1 MTSKRNCIL
10 ARELSKE
17 FGGLQVLNKV
27 SFEAAE
33 GEFLCFVGPSGCGKT
48 TLLKI
53 VAGLNSPSSGSMLIH
68 GESPNPAK
76 QSIGFVFQE
85 SSLYPWRN
93 VYDNIKFGLELRKE
107 SKNLDQRVNEMI
119 QLVGLSS
126 FQKYYPHQIS
136 GGMGKRVAIARSLAV
151 NPSVLLMDEP
161 FGDLDAQTRWI
172 MHRELW
178 SIHEKL
184 RKTTL
189 FVTHNVEEAVYLAD
203 RIMVLTKRPTSIKKV
218 ISIDLE
224 RPRYELSE
232 QFVKYREKI
241 LQLLREEVPQI

>member
-1 MTSKRNCIL
+1 MTTGNPCIIGKDISKHFDRLQIL
-10 ARELSKE
+10 
-17 FGGLQVLNKV
+17 NDT
-27 SFEAAE
+27 SFEASE

-53 VAGLNSPSSGSMLIH
+53 VSGLEPPSSGSILIR
-68 GESPNPAK
+68 GEQPNPK
-76 QSIGFVFQE
+76 TQSIGFVFQE
-85 SSLYPWRN
+85 FSLFPWRN
-93 VYDNIKFGLELRKE
+93 VWDNVKFGLEIKGVDGN
-107 SKNLDQRVNEMI
+107 SGSRVREMI
-119 QLVGLSS
+119 DLVGLSG
-126 FQKYYPHQIS
+126 FEKYYPHQIS
-136 GGMGKRVAIARSLAV
+136 GGMCKRVAIARSLAV

-172 MHRELW
+172 MHRELY

-203 RIMVLTKRPTSIKKV
+203 RVFVLTKRPASIKQT

-232 QFVKYREKI
+232 RFVRYREQI
-241 LQLLREEVPQI
+241 LKLLREEVPQI

>member
-1 MTSKRNCIL
+1 MISKRTIV
-10 ARELSKE
+10 ASGVSKN
-17 FGGLQVLNKV
+17 FDTLQVLSNI
-27 SFEAAE
+27 SFDAGE

-53 VAGLNSPSSGSMLIH
+53 MAGLEPPSSGAVLIN
-68 GESPNPAK
+68 GEPPNPMR

-85 SSLYPWRN
+85 FSLFPWRSVRGN
-93 VYDNIKFGLELRKE
+93 VRFGLEIKRE
-107 SKNLDQRVNEMI
+107 TENLDDRVEEMI
-119 QLVGLSS
+119 QLVGLSG
-126 FQKYYPHQIS
+126 FEDYYPHQIS

-184 RKTTL
+184 KKTTL

-203 RIMVLTKRPTSIKKV
+203 RVIVLTKRPTSVKQM
-218 ISIDLE
+218 ISVDLE
-224 RPRYELSE
+224 RPRYELSDR
-232 QFVKYREKI
+232 FVKYRERI

>member
-1 MTSKRNCIL
+1 MMSGRTCIVAKDVSKHFGK
-10 ARELSKE
+10 LS
-17 FGGLQVLNKV
+17 VLNDI
-27 SFEAAE
+27 SFDAAE

-53 VAGLNSPSSGSMLIH
+53 VAGLESQSSGSILID
-68 GESPNPAK
+68 GEPPDPK
-76 QSIGFVFQE
+76 RKSIGFVFQE
-85 SSLYPWRN
+85 FSLFPWRSVRGN
-93 VYDNIKFGLELRKE
+93 VKFGLEIKRQSDNVE
-107 SKNLDQRVNEMI
+107 HRVQEMI
-119 QLVGLSS
+119 ELVGLTG
-126 FQKYYPHQIS
+126 FENYYPHQIS
-136 GGMGKRVAIARSLAV
+136 GGMSKRVAIARSLAV
-151 NPSVLLMDEP
+151 DPSVLLMDEP

-203 RIMVLTKRPTSIKKV
+203 RVMVLTKRPTSVKQM
-218 ISIDLE
+218 ISVDLE
-224 RPRYELSE
+224 RPRYELSDR
-232 QFVKYREKI
+232 FVKYRERI